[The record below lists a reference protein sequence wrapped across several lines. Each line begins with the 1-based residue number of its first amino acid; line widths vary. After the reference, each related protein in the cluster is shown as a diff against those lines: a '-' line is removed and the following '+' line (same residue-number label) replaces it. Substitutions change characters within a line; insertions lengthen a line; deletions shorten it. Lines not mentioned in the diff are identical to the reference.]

1 MAGKLKTSSVL
12 WRDAGKEKKKKRTKL
27 WHLAF
32 ELMWHKGHPHGR
44 QLATWR
50 GVEL

>member
-12 WRDAGKEKKKKRTKL
+12 WRDAGKEKKKKEDKA
-27 WHLAF
+27 LAF